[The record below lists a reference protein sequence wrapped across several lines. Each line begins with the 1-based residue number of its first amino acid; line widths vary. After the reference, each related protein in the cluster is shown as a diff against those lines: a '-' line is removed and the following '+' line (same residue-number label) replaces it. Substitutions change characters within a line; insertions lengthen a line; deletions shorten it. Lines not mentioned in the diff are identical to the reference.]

1 MSRSTGDDPAA
12 PLPPEVGDRI
22 DAIILQTL
30 RRDGRATLATLSQ
43 NTGLSVSAVQ
53 SRVQKLERRQIISG
67 YRAVVDDKA
76 IGFPI
81 SAFVSV
87 TPTDYAEEQRIPER
101 LRGIPGVVSCYSVA
115 GVPSYM
121 LLVRTR
127 SPEALEGLLNTIHRV
142 LPVSTQTTLI
152 LQAYFEDAPLQPD
165 LTHR

>member
-81 SAFVSV
+81 SRR
-87 TPTDYAEEQRIPER
+87 TPSA
-101 LRGIPGVVSCYSVA
+101 GPGLWTSS
-115 GVPSYM
+115 
-121 LLVRTR
+121 R
-127 SPEALEGLLNTIHRV
+127 
-142 LPVSTQTTLI
+142 
-152 LQAYFEDAPLQPD
+152 
-165 LTHR
+165 

>member
-1 MSRSTGDDPAA
+1 MD
-12 PLPPEVGDRI
+12 I
-22 DAIILQTL
+22 
-30 RRDGRATLATLSQ
+30 
-43 NTGLSVSAVQ
+43 
-53 SRVQKLERRQIISG
+53 
-67 YRAVVDDKA
+67 
-76 IGFPI
+76 
-81 SAFVSV
+81 VSV